1 MSMRDSS
8 WHCPDGTDAPLS
20 RGCSLAAITK
30 AISPRS
36 DGAITYRTSDG
47 ERDTGRTLVGCIASS
62 AYACYSS
69 TFWG

>member
-1 MSMRDSS
+1 V
-8 WHCPDGTDAPLS
+8 
-20 RGCSLAAITK
+20 AIIK

-62 AYACYSS
+62 SAYACYSS